1 MKTLKILIIMICALS
16 IISCNSSKG
25 PDITGTYV
33 STYQNEYSTGNDTLL
48 ITAFNTDGGIYQI
61 ERRTG
66 YQKIREG
73 KMLPREFKKVKW
85 TATYDNEKQV
95 LNETEYGRK
104 IYMKEGQKLL
114 FGSTGY
120 QRLK

>member
-1 MKTLKILIIMICALS
+1 MKTLKILIILIFALS
-16 IISCNSSKG
+16 IIACNSSKG

-33 STYQNEYSTGNDTLL
+33 STYQNEYSTGNDTLF
-48 ITAFNTDGGIYQI
+48 ITAYNIDGGTYQV

-85 TATYDNEKQV
+85 TATYDIEKQV

-104 IYMKEGQKLL
+104 IYLKEGQKLL
-114 FGSTGY
+114 FGGTGY

>member
-1 MKTLKILIIMICALS
+1 MKTLKILIITICALS
-16 IISCNSSKG
+16 IIACNSSKS

-33 STYQNEYSTGNDTLL
+33 STYQNEYSIGNDTLL

-73 KMLPREFKKVKW
+73 KMLPREFKKAKW
-85 TATYDNEKQV
+85 TATYDIEKQV

>member
-1 MKTLKILIIMICALS
+1 MKTLKILIVMICALD
-16 IISCNSSKG
+16 IMACNSSKS

-33 STYQNEYSTGNDTLL
+33 ATYQNEYSTGNDTLL
-48 ITAFNTDGGIYQI
+48 ITAFNANGGTYQV

-73 KMLPREFKKVKW
+73 KTLPKEFKQVKW
-85 TATYDNEKQV
+85 TATYDNDNQV
-95 LNETEYGRK
+95 LKETEYGRK
-104 IYMKEGQKLL
+104 LYVKEGQKLL